1 MKNLRIVSIVA
12 TIIIFAATTVFVG
25 CKKEETKTDKE
36 VMNQVVKQRK
46 SESVEPINPSSTF
59 FISENGPGGPFHDEF
74 GNSVEMGPIYEEP
87 VGIGRLFSDG
97 HGGYRVECE
106 INPNGTTCGTVWV
119 DINGV
124 DQKGVYWCTPDREKY
139 IIDLS
144 WHLN

>member
-1 MKNLRIVSIVA
+1 
-12 TIIIFAATTVFVG
+12 
-25 CKKEETKTDKE
+25 
-36 VMNQVVKQRK
+36 
-46 SESVEPINPSSTF
+46 
-59 FISENGPGGPFHDEF
+59 
-74 GNSVEMGPIYEEP
+74 MGPIYEEP

-97 HGGYRVECE
+97 QGGYRVECE